1 MHGGASTGPK
11 TAEGLERCRKA
22 PWKHGRRSAAAI
34 AKAKVER
41 RKRDAANRQFK
52 AELKILER
60 LVRRG
65 G

>member
-11 TAEGLERCRKA
+11 TAEGLERSRKA

-41 RKRDAANRQFK
+41 KKKNAANRQIK
-52 AELKILER
+52 TELRILER
-60 LVRRG
+60 LVRQFG
-65 G
+65 